1 MMEKLNLLPWR
12 DRQRQQ
18 HRQHFYALIAA
29 TCLVVAAGV
38 VGANAYLAGQQSVQ
52 QGRNQQLEQA
62 IDALEHQLSMLP
74 KLERQRL
81 AFHERL
87 AVIEEIQQER
97 NQVTHLLNLLPAVVP
112 QGVYLN
118 QVSLAERRVALEGDG
133 DSNGQLAML
142 LSRAEQSPWI
152 SDVTIHSI
160 LAGREEDEPAT
171 SAFSVSFVLKQP
183 QAGSSGSIVQGE
195 NP

>member
-29 TCLVVAAGV
+29 TCLVVAAGIG
-38 VGANAYLAGQQSVQ
+38 GARAYLAGQHSVQ
-52 QGRNQQLEQA
+52 QGRNQQLAQA

-87 AVIEEIQQER
+87 AVIEEIQQDR

-118 QVSLAERRVALEGDG
+118 HVSQAERRVTLAGEG

-160 LAGREEDEPAT
+160 LAGREADEPAT
-171 SAFSVSFVLKQP
+171 SAFNVSFVLRP
-183 QAGSSGSIVQGE
+183 AQAGAIGSSAQGE
-195 NP
+195 SR